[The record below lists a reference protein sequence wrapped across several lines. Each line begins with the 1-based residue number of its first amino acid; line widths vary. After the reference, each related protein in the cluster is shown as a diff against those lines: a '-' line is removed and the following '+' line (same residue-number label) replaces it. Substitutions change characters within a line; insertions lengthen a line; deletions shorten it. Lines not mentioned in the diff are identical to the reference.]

1 MNMLKEIV
9 EKGHYCF
16 VEKVDSW
23 QDAIR
28 QSYAPLLKDNTVEN
42 EYVEAVIECVNKYG
56 PYIVIVPGIAM
67 PHSTEGAAGCN
78 GTAISFMKVEEEVDF
93 DPDEVTYFIS
103 ASHPSI
109 TKQHNMA
116 HWRKMLYAAMARN
129 ATNPTDFYHLPPDRT
144 ITIAAY
150 IDL

>member
-1 MNMLKEIV
+1 MLKEIV

-67 PHSTEGAAGCN
+67 PHSTEGAVGCN
-78 GTAISFMKVEEEVDF
+78 GTAISFMKEKKL
-93 DPDEVTYFIS
+93 ILIQKIQIKRQNCS
-103 ASHPSI
+103 S
-109 TKQHNMA
+109 
-116 HWRKMLYAAMARN
+116 L
-129 ATNPTDFYHLPPDRT
+129 
-144 ITIAAY
+144 
-150 IDL
+150 

>member
-1 MNMLKEIV
+1 MLKEIV

-67 PHSTEGAAGCN
+67 PHSTEGAVGCN

-93 DPDEVTYFIS
+93 DPEDPDKKATLFFSLAAIDHDWHIQNIQSLMDTLMNEDIVE
-103 ASHPSI
+103 ALMNAK
-109 TKQHNMA
+109 TKGD
-116 HWRKMLYAAMARN
+116 LEE
-129 ATNPTDFYHLPPDRT
+129 
-144 ITIAAY
+144 IANQY
-150 IDL
+150 E

>member
-1 MNMLKEIV
+1 MLKEIV

-42 EYVEAVIECVNKYG
+42 EYG
-56 PYIVIVPGIAM
+56 PYIVIVPGIAI
-67 PHSTEGAAGCN
+67 PHSTERAVGCN

-93 DPDEVTYFIS
+93 DPEDPDKKAKLFFSLAAIDHDQHIQNIQSLMDTLMNEDIVE
-103 ASHPSI
+103 ALMNAK
-109 TKQHNMA
+109 TKGD
-116 HWRKMLYAAMARN
+116 LEE
-129 ATNPTDFYHLPPDRT
+129 
-144 ITIAAY
+144 IADQY
-150 IDL
+150 E

>member
-1 MNMLKEIV
+1 MLKEIV

-67 PHSTEGAAGCN
+67 PHSTEGAVGCN

-93 DPDEVTYFIS
+93 DPDKKAKLFFSLAAIDHDQHIQNIQSLMDTLMNEDIVE
-103 ASHPSI
+103 ALMNAK
-109 TKQHNMA
+109 TKGD
-116 HWRKMLYAAMARN
+116 LEE
-129 ATNPTDFYHLPPDRT
+129 
-144 ITIAAY
+144 IANQY
-150 IDL
+150 E